1 MWMVAKAER
10 YFAPPFQGYRGLTQG
25 NPLPPPVFGV
35 LVDAVIRH
43 WIMVVVPAEAGTE
56 GLRETFQELTLF
68 FYADDGS
75 VASPQTERLHRA
87 FNILTELFGQVG
99 LCTNVWKMVNMD

>member
-10 YFAPPFQGYRGLTQG
+10 YFASPFQGYCGLTQG
-25 NPLPPPVFGV
+25 NPLPPPVFDV
-35 LVDAVIRH
+35 VVDAVIQH
-43 WIMVVVPAEAGTE
+43 WIMVVVPEESGTKR
-56 GLRETFQELTLF
+56 LRETFQELPVF

-87 FNILTELFGQVG
+87 FNILTDLFGQVG
-99 LCTNVWKMVNMD
+99 LCKNVWKMVNMD